1 MVRRAYLETREYGS
15 VYAFSSGFLKNILY
29 LRSETTECWS
39 GQGVHA
45 EAAGGRAGE
54 RRAEATAGGATG
66 PAGGQGFNEF
76 LINAPA
82 TWS

>member
-1 MVRRAYLETREYGS
+1 ME
-15 VYAFSSGFLKNILY
+15 VYMFMLSLVAFSFFNNLY

-39 GQGVHA
+39 GQGVNA

-54 RRAEATAGGATG
+54 RRAEATAGGAAG

-82 TWS
+82 TWY